1 MTFKI
6 FLRKLI
12 GIKVFKKELQK
23 LAKAFMPQDKE
34 TSIKASLH
42 SRYDISQQILKPFN
56 IIIA

>member
-12 GIKVFKKELQK
+12 GIKVFKKELLK

-34 TSIKASLH
+34 TSIKASLL
-42 SRYDISQQILKPFN
+42 SRYDIHQ
-56 IIIA
+56 